1 MRKAWAFALWSPI
14 SRERQK
20 TKNDSQCESFLL
32 RSLSPTELIRCS
44 RITSDEENVNKL
56 LCDAR
61 LRDFCDGE
69 LNYTK
74 TTHSV
79 SRFSIYT
86 ALLDVLESRVM
97 KRTSISYWAVWE
109 HSRADILGRKTSQCE
124 VSGLWARVQLHKN
137 DSLVSRFSIYTA
149 LLDVIESRVM
159 KRTSI
164 RYCAVRSFEPAMG
177 KSTKL
182 LQFYLSQIFY
192 HYNVYIIMIF
202 FVFILKHHDTNVY
215 KSFSFF

>member
-1 MRKAWAFALWSPI
+1 M
-14 SRERQK
+14 
-20 TKNDSQCESFLL
+20 
-32 RSLSPTELIRCS
+32 
-44 RITSDEENVNKL
+44 
-56 LCDAR
+56 
-61 LRDFCDGE
+61 RDFAISAMANSTTQDVRHRAQKPITGPERRKERETFCVRYGKWTRF
-69 LNYTK
+69 LRWRTQLHK
-74 TTHSV
+74 TTRNA
-79 SRFSIYT
+79 SRFSIY
-86 ALLDVLESRVM
+86 
-97 KRTSISYWAVWE
+97 I
-109 HSRADILGRKTSQCE
+109 
-124 VSGLWARVQLHKN
+124 
-137 DSLVSRFSIYTA
+137 A

>member
-1 MRKAWAFALWSPI
+1 MRIFWEVDVGPVS
-14 SRERQK
+14 SSSTTQK
-20 TKNDSQCESFLL
+20 RLTCESFFYLY
-32 RSLSPTELIRCS
+32 SLIRCS

-74 TTHSV
+74 TTHS
-79 SRFSIYT
+79 
-86 ALLDVLESRVM
+86 
-97 KRTSISYWAVWE
+97 
-109 HSRADILGRKTSQCE
+109 
-124 VSGLWARVQLHKN
+124 
-137 DSLVSRFSIYTA
+137 VSRFSIYTA